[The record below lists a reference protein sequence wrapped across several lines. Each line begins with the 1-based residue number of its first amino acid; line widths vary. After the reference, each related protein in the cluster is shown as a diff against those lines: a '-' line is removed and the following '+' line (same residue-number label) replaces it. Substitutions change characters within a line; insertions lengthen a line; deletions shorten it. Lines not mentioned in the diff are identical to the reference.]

1 MLSLVAMTA
10 VFATSCGSD
19 DDNAGGT
26 TPVLPI
32 EEAVV
37 WSDDFNDE
45 DVSDWSLVD
54 SDGDGN
60 NWVVGTLT
68 DSGLGSGDVTVARS
82 FSYDNNSGALTPDNW
97 MISPAIDLTNANQ
110 VATLNWKVAAVDAS
124 WDVENYT
131 VYVAAS
137 SSVAD
142 LQNGLSFNEASLDGV
157 NTLTDRTMDI
167 SSLVGS
173 TVYVGFRHHGVTD
186 QFSMELDDVSVSA
199 GIE

>member
-37 WSDDFNDE
+37 WSDDFNDG

-60 NWVVGTLT
+60 DWTAVTLT
-68 DSGLGSGDVTVARS
+68 DSGLGSGDVSVLRS
-82 FSYDNNSGALTPDNW
+82 FSWITDPLTPDNW
-97 MISPAIDLTNANQ
+97 AVSPAIDLTNANQ
-110 VATLNWKVAAVDAS
+110 VATLNWKVAAVDAD

-131 VYVAAS
+131 VYVAAGNT
-137 SSVAD
+137 VAA
-142 LQNGLSFNEASLDGV
+142 LEAGLSFNESTLDGV
-157 NTLTDRTMDI
+157 NTLTDRTLDI

-173 TVYVGFRHHGVTD
+173 TIYIAFRHHGVSD

-199 GIE
+199 GIQ